1 MPNFVRVASISDL
14 NPGENK
20 IVFIE
25 DEEIALFNIDGEFF
39 AISNSCPHRGGPL
52 GDGTLE
58 GDIITCPLHG
68 WRFNVK
74 SGMNEI
80 MPNVKVQCYQV
91 KIEGNDILVSLD

>member
-14 NPGENK
+14 KPGENK

-25 DEEIALFNIDGEFF
+25 DEEIALFNIGGEFF

-74 SGMNEI
+74 SGMNEV

>member
-74 SGMNEI
+74 SGMNEV

>member
-14 NPGENK
+14 KPGENK

-25 DEEIALFNIDGEFF
+25 DEEIALFNIGGEFF

-52 GDGTLE
+52 GEGSLD

-74 SGMNEI
+74 SGMNEV

>member
-1 MPNFVRVASISDL
+1 MPNFIRVASISDL

-25 DEEIALFNIDGEFF
+25 DEEIALFNIDGKFF

-74 SGMNEI
+74 SGMNEV